1 MKRGLWI
8 SLLLCLGI
16 AAPVQAK
23 PDLTEKLGPTIAD
36 RGSAF
41 YRFET
46 LEMPSA
52 DGARHYRIWIGV
64 PKRPAPRIGYPVI
77 YLLDGNAAM
86 GALNEQRLA
95 ELDEQGPPVL
105 VAIGYATD
113 LRFDVVAR
121 AYDYTPPMPGVEKV
135 IDDLSRDRQGGGAD
149 QFLDLLEQRI
159 KPAVA
164 ERAPIDRSHQTLWG
178 HSYGGL
184 LVLHTL
190 FTRPQSFQTYAS
202 ADPSLW
208 WQKGFIL
215 GEEKAFNSRENRPK
229 RLLLMHGEAP
239 AGGGTPPP
247 GVDDKVVQA
256 RREAQAAVPPDAIPQ
271 LAARLARLPGMQVGY
286 RAFPGMDH
294 GPLLPVS
301 LDLALQL
308 ALGKTPAEVARH
320 GQ

>member
-1 MKRGLWI
+1 MKRGLWL

-23 PDLTEKLGPTIAD
+23 PDLSEKLGPTIAE

-46 LEMPSA
+46 LEMHSA
-52 DGARHYRIWIGV
+52 DRARHYHIWVGV
-64 PKRPAPRIGYPVI
+64 PRRPAPRTGYPVI

-86 GALNEQRLA
+86 GALDEKRLG
-95 ELDEQGPPVL
+95 ELDRQGPPVL

-113 LRFDVVAR
+113 LRFDVIAR
-121 AYDYTPPMPGVEKV
+121 AYDYTPPMPGVAHV

-149 QFLDLLEQRI
+149 RFLDLLEQRI

-164 ERAPIDRSHQTLWG
+164 ERAPLDRSRQTLWG

-184 LVLHTL
+184 LVLHCL
-190 FTRPQSFQTYAS
+190 FTRPQSFQFYAA

-208 WQKGFIL
+208 WQKGFVL
-215 GEEKAFNSRENRPK
+215 SEEKAFASRENRPK

-239 AGGGTPPP
+239 AAATPPP
-247 GVDDKVVQA
+247 GVDDKVLQA
-256 RREAQAAVPPDAIPQ
+256 RREAQAAVPPDAIAQ
-271 LAARLARLPGMQVGY
+271 LAGRLAQRPGMQVGY
-286 RAFPGMDH
+286 RAFPGMGH

-301 LDLALQL
+301 LDLALRL
-308 ALGKTPAEVARH
+308 AVGKTPAELAQD